1 MNFGGFVL
9 SAKKHFR
16 GNVGIVEPRRFVQ
29 FQASLSLRKSLC
41 IGHRAQAHNKAQQSL
56 PLVAGTAKTL
66 RLFGRPRAG
75 RYADLGR
82 VQK

>member
-66 RLFGRPRAG
+66 RLFGRPCVR
-75 RYADLGR
+75 R
-82 VQK
+82 